1 MLEFVG
7 ATAAGLAAG
16 TGAAVNAGAAAG
28 SSLFRCQ
35 ATMNSPMTSRNRR
48 VRFKPNGSSLRDE
61 KGWLTIN
68 GQ

>member
-1 MLEFVG
+1 
-7 ATAAGLAAG
+7 
-16 TGAAVNAGAAAG
+16 
-28 SSLFRCQ
+28 
-35 ATMNSPMTSRNRR
+35 MNSPMTSRNRR